1 MDILRIMSD
10 QIMSDGGTYMKLLED
25 FCNYIM
31 NEKNLSMNTVDGYG
45 RDLSQ
50 FTSFIEKP
58 VTKVTTEDVS
68 SFLSHR
74 RAEGDGVSTV
84 SRKLSAI
91 KSFYNFL
98 VRRGKLKYN
107 PASSIEGMKK
117 PKRLP
122 RPVDSEDIDS
132 LLNMIDN
139 LRDRTIFE
147 VLYATGI
154 RREELCAINIQTD
167 INFRRGELRVV
178 GKGDSER
185 IIPLFPR
192 TLDYIKSLS
201 AEHGKEWLFPSIKT
215 GGHIGKRQINEIVN
229 KWTGA
234 AGLEWVTPHKFRHS
248 FATHL
253 MDNGV
258 DLGDIQELLGH
269 SSPETTKIYAGVS
282 KGRARSA
289 VMKHPLA
296 TEKGQP

>member
-10 QIMSDGGTYMKLLED
+10 HIMSDGGICMKLLED

-229 KWTGA
+229 KWTSA

>member
-1 MDILRIMSD
+1 M
-10 QIMSDGGTYMKLLED
+10 
-25 FCNYIM
+25 
-31 NEKNLSMNTVDGYG
+31 
-45 RDLSQ
+45 
-50 FTSFIEKP
+50 
-58 VTKVTTEDVS
+58 
-68 SFLSHR
+68 
-74 RAEGDGVSTV
+74 
-84 SRKLSAI
+84 
-91 KSFYNFL
+91 
-98 VRRGKLKYN
+98 
-107 PASSIEGMKK
+107 
-117 PKRLP
+117 
-122 RPVDSEDIDS
+122 
-132 LLNMIDN
+132 
-139 LRDRTIFE
+139 
-147 VLYATGI
+147 
-154 RREELCAINIQTD
+154 
-167 INFRRGELRVV
+167 

-229 KWTGA
+229 KWTSA

-296 TEKGQP
+296 TEKDSLELSFSIS

>member
-1 MDILRIMSD
+1 
-10 QIMSDGGTYMKLLED
+10 MKLLED

-229 KWTGA
+229 KWTSA